1 MAHDFIKEVAS
12 RMATPRSQHAV
23 TVASKAPSGQ
33 NDAVAVP
40 LPGNVARAVITNVRP
55 QVDSG
60 RRPAKATVGD
70 ELRVEADVFVD
81 GHDLIF
87 CEMRFRHD
95 ADAKWSAVRMDD
107 TGNDR
112 WRATLPIEEIGRY
125 RFVIRAGVDGYA
137 TWRRDLL
144 KRLDAGQDVSE
155 EYLVGAQILHD
166 VARRA
171 KASDRQWLSELVEQL
186 RSGHLALDD
195 AVSDV
200 VTHET
205 SARTLGDALA
215 APRIAQLI
223 GLGDPELST
232 SSETFFVVSDPTR
245 ARFSSWYEMFPR
257 SAAPTPLR
265 HGTFHDVVERLDY
278 VESMGFD
285 VLYLPPIHPIG
296 RTGRKGRNGSTTFE
310 GDDPG
315 SPWAIGAAEGG
326 HTSVHPELGTLDDFR
341 HLVAEA
347 KDRGLDIA
355 IDLAFQASPDHP
367 WVQQH
372 PDWFYHLP
380 NGTIRYAE
388 NPPKRY
394 EDIYPLHFEG
404 LDWRALWHEL
414 LEVVQ
419 FWIAQGVTIF
429 RVDNPHTKPFAF
441 WEWLLAS
448 VKAEH
453 PETIFLSEAFTRP
466 RVMEHLAKIGFT
478 QSYTYFTW
486 RTTKWD
492 IETYMNELT
501 RSAVADYFR
510 PNFWP
515 NTPDILTDELQRG
528 GRAGFLSRFVL
539 AATLSSN
546 YGVYGPP
553 FELQEHLPRTIGS
566 EEYLLS
572 EKYELRSWDLRS
584 SRSLS
589 AFIGVVNKVRR
600 DHPALQFNDA
610 LTFHPV
616 DNDQIIAYSKSRTT
630 TERLDVIL
638 VVVSLDHAIAQ
649 AGWVSLD
656 LTALGVDATVPFVV
670 RDLLTDARYTWSGS
684 QNFVKL
690 DPEGVPCHIFSV
702 EQSAER
708 STVA

>member
-1 MAHDFIKEVAS
+1 
-12 RMATPRSQHAV
+12 MATPRTQQAIKD
-23 TVASKAPSGQ
+23 ASEDAPPQSVST
-33 NDAVAVP
+33 AIP
-40 LPGNVARAVITNVRP
+40 LPSTLARTVITNVRP

-60 RRPAKATVGD
+60 HRPAKTTVGD
-70 ELRVEADVFVD
+70 DLRVEADVFVD
-81 GHDLIF
+81 GHDLIR
-87 CEMRFRHD
+87 CEIRFRHESD
-95 ADAKWSAVRMDD
+95 VKWSNASMVD

-112 WRATLPIEEIGRY
+112 WFATLPIERLGRY
-125 RFVIRAGVDGYA
+125 RFMIRSCVDVYA
-137 TWRRDLL
+137 TWRRDLA
-144 KRLDAGQDVSE
+144 KRVDAGQDVSE

-171 KASDRQWLSELVEQL
+171 KAGDRHWIGEVVNQL
-186 RSGHLALDD
+186 RSEGVTLDNS
-195 AVSDV
+195 VSDS
-200 VTHET
+200 VTGET
-205 SARTLGDALA
+205 EARNLREALA
-215 APRIAQLI
+215 SPRITHLT
-223 GLGDPELST
+223 GLGDPELCT
-232 SSETFFVVSDPTR
+232 SSDTYFVTADPVR

-265 HGTFHDVVERLDY
+265 HGTFDDVIARLDY
-278 VESMGFD
+278 VEAMGFD

-296 RTGRKGRNGSTTFE
+296 RTGRKGRNGSTTYE

-326 HTSVHPELGTLDDFR
+326 HTSIHPELGTLEDFR
-341 HLVAEA
+341 RLVTEA
-347 KDRGLDIA
+347 KDHGLDVA
-355 IDLAFQASPDHP
+355 LDLAFQASPDHP
-367 WVQQH
+367 WVQEH
-372 PDWFYHLP
+372 PDWFYRLP
-380 NGTIRYAE
+380 NGTIRHAE

-419 FWIAQGVTIF
+419 FWIGQGVSIF

-441 WEWLLAS
+441 WEWLIGS

-466 RVMEHLAKIGFT
+466 RVMEHLAKLGFT

-492 IETYMNELT
+492 IETYMSELT
-501 RSAVADYFR
+501 RSPVADYFR

-515 NTPDILTDELQRG
+515 NTPDILSDELQRG
-528 GRAGFLSRFVL
+528 GRAGFLSRLVL

-546 YGVYGPP
+546 YGIYGPP
-553 FELQEHLPRTIGS
+553 FELQEHLARTIGS

-572 EKYELRSWDLRS
+572 EKYELRSWDLRN

-589 AFIGVVNKVRR
+589 AFIGVVNTIRR
-600 DHPALQFNDA
+600 EHPSLQFNDA

-616 DNDQIIAYSKSRTT
+616 DNDQIIAYSKSRL
-630 TERLDVIL
+630 TEERNDVIL
-638 VVVSLDHAIAQ
+638 VVVSLDHDFAQ
-649 AGWVSLD
+649 AGWISLD
-656 LTALGVDATVPFVV
+656 TSALGIDPGASFVV
-670 RDLLTDARYTWSGS
+670 HDLLTDARYTWSGT

-690 DPEGVPCHIFSV
+690 DPEAVPCHIFCV
-702 EQSAER
+702 EQNNSLTLV
-708 STVA
+708 S

>member
-1 MAHDFIKEVAS
+1 
-12 RMATPRSQHAV
+12 MATPRIQRANKVVPAGAV
-23 TVASKAPSGQ
+23 GEGVAAPVS
-33 NDAVAVP
+33 
-40 LPGNVARAVITNVRP
+40 LPNTLGRTVITNVRP
-55 QVDSG
+55 QVDGG
-60 RRPAKATVGD
+60 RRPAKTTVGD
-70 ELRVEADVFVD
+70 DLRVEADVFVD
-81 GHDLIF
+81 GHDLIR
-87 CEMRFRHD
+87 CEIRFRHD
-95 ADAKWSAVRMDD
+95 DDVKWSSALMAHS
-107 TGNDR
+107 GNDR
-112 WRATLPIEEIGRY
+112 WSATLPVERLGRY
-125 RFVIRAGVDGYA
+125 RFVIRSCVDIFA

-144 KRLDAGQDVSE
+144 ARSDGGQDVSE
-155 EYLVGAQILHD
+155 EYLIGAQILHD

-171 KASDRQWLSELVEQL
+171 KAKDRRWMSDVVEQL
-186 RSGHLALDD
+186 RSDAITLDD
-195 AVSDV
+195 LVSDIASE
-200 VTHET
+200 ET
-205 SARTLGDALA
+205 GARTLGETLA
-215 APRIAQLI
+215 SARVAHLT
-223 GLGDPELST
+223 GLGDPELCT
-232 SSETFFVVSDPTR
+232 SSDTYFVWSDPTR
-245 ARFSSWYEMFPR
+245 ARFSAWYEMFPR

-265 HGTFHDVVERLDY
+265 HGTFDDVIARLGY
-278 VESMGFD
+278 VEAMGFD

-296 RTGRKGRNGSTTFE
+296 RTGRKGRDGSTTCE
-310 GDDPG
+310 ADDPG
-315 SPWAIGAAEGG
+315 SPWAIGATEGG

-341 HLVAEA
+341 RLLEEA
-347 KDRGLDIA
+347 KNHGLEVA

-367 WVQQH
+367 WVQEH

-419 FWIAQGVTIF
+419 FWIGQGVTVF

-453 PETIFLSEAFTRP
+453 PEVIFLSEAFTRP
-466 RVMEHLAKIGFT
+466 RVMEQLAKIGFS

-486 RTTKWD
+486 RTSKWD

-501 RSAVADYFR
+501 RSPVADYFR

-515 NTPDILTDELQRG
+515 NTPDILSDELQRG

-546 YGVYGPP
+546 YGIYGPP

-572 EKYELRSWDLRS
+572 EKYEIRSWDLKS
-584 SRSLS
+584 LRSLS
-589 AFIGVVNKVRR
+589 AFIGVVNAIRR
-600 DHPALQFNDA
+600 EHPSLQFNDA

-616 DNDQIIAYSKSRTT
+616 DNDQIIAYSKSRS
-630 TERLDVIL
+630 TEESDDAIL
-638 VVVSLDHAIAQ
+638 VVVSLDHAFAQ

-656 LTALGVDATVPFVV
+656 TSALGIDPGASFVV
-670 RDLLTDARYTWSGS
+670 HDLLTDARYTWSGP

-690 DPEGVPCHIFSV
+690 DPQGVPCHIFSV
-702 EQSAER
+702 ERNTQPTPVS
-708 STVA
+708 